1 VVNVVTMIE
10 YNIIRECGMCG
21 ECGYTDGIHYNKRM
35 WHGWWMW
42 LQWLNTI

>member
-21 ECGYTDGIHYNKRM
+21 ECGYND
-35 WHGWWMW
+35 
-42 LQWLNTI
+42 

>member
-21 ECGYTDGIHYNKRM
+21 ECGNTD
-35 WHGWWMW
+35 
-42 LQWLNTI
+42 